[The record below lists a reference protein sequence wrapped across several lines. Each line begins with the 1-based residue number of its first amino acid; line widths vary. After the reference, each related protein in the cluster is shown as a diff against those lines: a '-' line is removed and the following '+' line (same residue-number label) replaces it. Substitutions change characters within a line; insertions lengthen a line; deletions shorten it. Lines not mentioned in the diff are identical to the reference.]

1 MNNKAVNAILSKY
14 KKDQSSIIAILQ
26 DIQEQEKYLPRDAL
40 EYVGQKLDIPLSK
53 LYHLSTFYSA
63 FSLEPRGKH
72 LINVCLGTACH
83 VRGASKLVDRLESAL
98 GISAG
103 GTTDDLTFTLETV
116 NCLGACALGPV
127 LVIDGEYFGQMT
139 PEKVED
145 LLQKYRKKPKKKVK
159 AVSKKAKT
167 GKTQKV
173 SAVARAKKTTKGK
186 KTKGR

>member
-1 MNNKAVNAILSKY
+1 MNTKAVNSILNKY
-14 KKDQSSIIAILQ
+14 KSDHSSIIAILQ
-26 DIQEQEKYLPRDAL
+26 DIQEQEKYLPREVL
-40 EYVGQKLDIPLSK
+40 EYVGQKLDMPLSK
-53 LYHLSTFYSA
+53 LYHLSTFYTA

-83 VRGASKLVDRLESAL
+83 VRGASKLVDRLENAL

-145 LLQKYRKKPKKKVK
+145 ILQKYRKKPKKKVK
-159 AVSKKAKT
+159 VVSKKATT
-167 GKTQKV
+167 GKTKKV